1 MQYRLSKTVAIG
13 VAAVLSLGFAG
24 SAAAQVT
31 SDTVTRSKTTV
42 TSSRR
47 ISVRKDGTTSTEQ
60 AGTLV
65 PNADSL
71 RADSIANAERMR
83 QDSIANAE
91 RIRQDSI
98 ANAERIR
105 QDSIANAERIRQ
117 DSIATA
123 ERLRQEELARIERA
137 RQDSIA
143 AAEAARLRQLAK
155 GNVYFRLGAGVS
167 LPQADFADDF
177 KNGFNVTG
185 SAGWHK
191 WNSPLGL
198 RLDVGYDRFSLK
210 GASENASIL
219 SGVGDVT
226 FKIPQVLAV
235 SPYLVAGG
243 GIYRL
248 NSSVANSES
257 VTKGGWNAGGGL
269 TFGVGMAKLFIEG
282 RYTNVSTE
290 GVATKFIPV
299 ILGISF

>member
-1 MQYRLSKTVAIG
+1 MQYRLSNTVAVG
-13 VAAVLSLGFAG
+13 VAAVLSLGFAS

-47 ISVRKDGTTSTEQ
+47 IPVRKDGTTSTES
-60 AGTLV
+60 AGSLAR

-71 RADSIANAERMR
+71 RADSIANAERM
-83 QDSIANAE
+83 
-91 RIRQDSI
+91 
-98 ANAERIR
+98 R

-143 AAEAARLRQLAK
+143 AAAAERARQDSIAAAEAERLRRLAK

-191 WNSPLGL
+191 WNSPIGL
-198 RLDVGYDRFSLK
+198 RVDVGYDRFSLK

-226 FKIPQVLAV
+226 LKIPQVLAV

-257 VTKGGWNAGGGL
+257 VTKGGWNAGGGI
-269 TFGVGMAKLFIEG
+269 TFGVGMAKLFIES

>member
-91 RIRQDSI
+91 RV
-98 ANAERIR
+98 R

-226 FKIPQVLAV
+226 LKIPQVLAV

-248 NSSVANSES
+248 SSSGAGSTSN
-257 VTKGGWNAGGGL
+257 TKGGWNAGGGL
-269 TFGVGMAKLFIEG
+269 TFGVGMAKLFIEW

>member
-98 ANAERIR
+98 A
-105 QDSIANAERIRQ
+105 
-117 DSIATA
+117 TA

-143 AAEAARLRQLAK
+143 AAERARQDSIAAAEAERLRRLAK

-219 SGVGDVT
+219 SGVGDIT
-226 FKIPQVLAV
+226 LKIPQVLAV

-248 NSSVANSES
+248 NSSVPNSES

>member
-91 RIRQDSI
+91 RV
-98 ANAERIR
+98 R

-226 FKIPQVLAV
+226 LKIPQVLAV

-248 NSSVANSES
+248 SSSGAGSTSN
-257 VTKGGWNAGGGL
+257 TKGGWNAGGGL

>member
-24 SAAAQVT
+24 SAAAQVTT

-98 ANAERIR
+98 A
-105 QDSIANAERIRQ
+105 
-117 DSIATA
+117 TA

-143 AAEAARLRQLAK
+143 AAERARQDSIAAAEAERLRRLAK

-167 LPQADFADDF
+167 LPQSDFADDF

-219 SGVGDVT
+219 SGVGDIT
-226 FKIPQVLAV
+226 LKIPQVLAV

-248 NSSVANSES
+248 SSSGANSES
-257 VTKGGWNAGGGL
+257 NTKGGWNAGGGI
-269 TFGVGMAKLFIEG
+269 TFGVGMAKLFIES

>member
-98 ANAERIR
+98 A
-105 QDSIANAERIRQ
+105 
-117 DSIATA
+117 TA

-143 AAEAARLRQLAK
+143 AAERARQDSIAAAEAERLRRLAK

-226 FKIPQVLAV
+226 LKIPQVLAV

-257 VTKGGWNAGGGL
+257 VTKGGWNAGGGI
-269 TFGVGMAKLFIEG
+269 TFGVGMAKLFIES

>member
-24 SAAAQVT
+24 SAAAQVTT

-98 ANAERIR
+98 A
-105 QDSIANAERIRQ
+105 
-117 DSIATA
+117 TA

-143 AAEAARLRQLAK
+143 AAERARQDSIAAAEAERLRQLAK

-257 VTKGGWNAGGGL
+257 VTKGGWNAGAGL

-290 GVATKFIPV
+290 DVATKFIPV

>member
-1 MQYRLSKTVAIG
+1 
-13 VAAVLSLGFAG
+13 
-24 SAAAQVT
+24 
-31 SDTVTRSKTTV
+31 
-42 TSSRR
+42 
-47 ISVRKDGTTSTEQ
+47 
-60 AGTLV
+60 LV

-91 RIRQDSI
+91 RV
-98 ANAERIR
+98 R

-123 ERLRQEELARIERA
+123 ERLRQEELARLERA

-143 AAEAARLRQLAK
+143 AAEAERLRQLAK
-155 GNVYFRLGAGVS
+155 GDVYFRLGAGVS
-167 LPQADFADDF
+167 MPQSDFADDF

-191 WNSPLGL
+191 WNSPIGL

-226 FKIPQVLAV
+226 LKIPQVLAV

-248 NSSVANSES
+248 SSSGTNSES
-257 VTKGGWNAGGGL
+257 NTKGGWNAGGGI
-269 TFGVGMAKLFIEG
+269 TFGVGAAKLFIES

-299 ILGISF
+299 ILGFSF

>member
-1 MQYRLSKTVAIG
+1 
-13 VAAVLSLGFAG
+13 
-24 SAAAQVT
+24 
-31 SDTVTRSKTTV
+31 
-42 TSSRR
+42 
-47 ISVRKDGTTSTEQ
+47 
-60 AGTLV
+60 
-65 PNADSL
+65 
-71 RADSIANAERMR
+71 
-83 QDSIANAE
+83 
-91 RIRQDSI
+91 
-98 ANAERIR
+98 
-105 QDSIANAERIRQ
+105 
-117 DSIATA
+117 
-123 ERLRQEELARIERA
+123 
-137 RQDSIA
+137 
-143 AAEAARLRQLAK
+143 
-155 GNVYFRLGAGVS
+155 

-226 FKIPQVLAV
+226 LKIPQVLAV

-248 NSSVANSES
+248 SSSGAGSTSN
-257 VTKGGWNAGGGL
+257 TKGGWNAGGGL

>member
-1 MQYRLSKTVAIG
+1 MQHRLSKTVAIG

-91 RIRQDSI
+91 RV
-98 ANAERIR
+98 R

-226 FKIPQVLAV
+226 LKIPQVLAV

-248 NSSVANSES
+248 SSSGAGSTSN
-257 VTKGGWNAGGGL
+257 TKGGWNAGAGL

-290 GVATKFIPV
+290 DVATKFIPV

>member
-1 MQYRLSKTVAIG
+1 MQYRLSKTVAVG

-98 ANAERIR
+98 A
-105 QDSIANAERIRQ
+105 
-117 DSIATA
+117 TA

-143 AAEAARLRQLAK
+143 AAERARQDSIAAAEAERLRRLAK

-167 LPQADFADDF
+167 LPQADFADNF

-191 WNSPLGL
+191 WNSPIGL
-198 RLDVGYDRFSLK
+198 RVDVGYDRFSLK

-226 FKIPQVLAV
+226 LKIPQVLAV

>member
-1 MQYRLSKTVAIG
+1 M
-13 VAAVLSLGFAG
+13 
-24 SAAAQVT
+24 
-31 SDTVTRSKTTV
+31 
-42 TSSRR
+42 
-47 ISVRKDGTTSTEQ
+47 
-60 AGTLV
+60 
-65 PNADSL
+65 
-71 RADSIANAERMR
+71 
-83 QDSIANAE
+83 
-91 RIRQDSI
+91 
-98 ANAERIR
+98 
-105 QDSIANAERIRQ
+105 
-117 DSIATA
+117 
-123 ERLRQEELARIERA
+123 
-137 RQDSIA
+137 
-143 AAEAARLRQLAK
+143 
-155 GNVYFRLGAGVS
+155 
-167 LPQADFADDF
+167 PQSDFADNF

-226 FKIPQVLAV
+226 LKIPQVLAV

-248 NSSVANSES
+248 SSSGAGSTSN
-257 VTKGGWNAGGGL
+257 TKGGWNAGGGI
-269 TFGVGMAKLFIEG
+269 TFGVGMAKLFIES

>member
-1 MQYRLSKTVAIG
+1 MQYRLSKTVAVG

-98 ANAERIR
+98 A
-105 QDSIANAERIRQ
+105 
-117 DSIATA
+117 TA
-123 ERLRQEELARIERA
+123 ERMRQEELARIERA

-143 AAEAARLRQLAK
+143 AAERARQDSIAAAEAERLRRLAK
-155 GNVYFRLGAGVS
+155 GDVYFRLGAGVS
-167 LPQADFADDF
+167 MPQSDF
-177 KNGFNVTG
+177 KDSYNNGFNVTG

-191 WNSPLGL
+191 WNSPIGL
-198 RLDVGYDRFSLK
+198 RLDVGYDRFGVK
-210 GASENASIL
+210 GGGSDNANIW
-219 SGVGDVT
+219 SGLGEVT
-226 FKIPQVLAV
+226 LKIPQVLAV

-243 GIYRL
+243 GVYRL
-248 NSSVANSES
+248 STSYAGSSSS
-257 VTKGGWNAGGGL
+257 TKGGWNAGGGI

-282 RYTNVSTE
+282 RYNNVSTE
-290 GVATKFIPV
+290 LVKTKYVPV

>member
-98 ANAERIR
+98 A
-105 QDSIANAERIRQ
+105 
-117 DSIATA
+117 TA

-143 AAEAARLRQLAK
+143 AAERARQDSIAAAEAERLRRLAK

-167 LPQADFADDF
+167 LPQADFADNF

-191 WNSPLGL
+191 WNSPIGL
-198 RLDVGYDRFSLK
+198 RVDVGYDRFSLK

-226 FKIPQVLAV
+226 LKIPQVLAV

>member
-98 ANAERIR
+98 A
-105 QDSIANAERIRQ
+105 
-117 DSIATA
+117 TA

-167 LPQADFADDF
+167 MPQSDF
-177 KNGFNVTG
+177 KDSYNNGFNVTG

-226 FKIPQVLAV
+226 LKIPQVLAV

-248 NSSVANSES
+248 SSSGAGSTSN
-257 VTKGGWNAGGGL
+257 TKGGWNAGGGI
-269 TFGVGMAKLFIEG
+269 TFGVGMAKLFIES

>member
-71 RADSIANAERMR
+71 RADSIANAERM
-83 QDSIANAE
+83 
-91 RIRQDSI
+91 
-98 ANAERIR
+98 R

-226 FKIPQVLAV
+226 LKIPQVLAV

-243 GIYRL
+243 GVYRL
-248 NSSVANSES
+248 SSSGAGSTS
-257 VTKGGWNAGGGL
+257 STKGGWNAGGGL

>member
-1 MQYRLSKTVAIG
+1 MQYRLSKTVAVG

-31 SDTVTRSKTTV
+31 DTTTRSRTTV

-47 ISVRKDGTTSTEQ
+47 IPVRKDGTTSTES
-60 AGTLV
+60 AGSLAR
-65 PNADSL
+65 PNLDSL
-71 RADSIANAERMR
+71 RADSIAKAD
-83 QDSIANAE
+83 QA
-91 RIRQDSI
+91 
-98 ANAERIR
+98 R

-143 AAEAARLRQLAK
+143 AAERARQDSIAAAEAERLRQLAK
-155 GNVYFRLGAGVS
+155 GDVYFRLGAGVS
-167 LPQADFADDF
+167 MPQSDF
-177 KNGFNVTG
+177 KNSYNNGFNVTG

-191 WNSPLGL
+191 WNSPIGL
-198 RLDVGYDRFSLK
+198 RLDVGYDRFGLK
-210 GASENASIL
+210 
-219 SGVGDVT
+219 SGGSTKANIWSGLGQVT

-243 GIYRL
+243 GVYRFS
-248 NSSVANSES
+248 NSYAGSTSS
-257 VTKGGWNAGGGL
+257 TKGGWDAGGGI
-269 TFGVGMAKLFIEG
+269 TFGVGMAKLFIES
-282 RYTNVSTE
+282 RYNSVST
-290 GVATKFIPV
+290 AITKTKFVPV

>member
-1 MQYRLSKTVAIG
+1 MQYRLSKTVAFG

-71 RADSIANAERMR
+71 RADSIANAERM
-83 QDSIANAE
+83 
-91 RIRQDSI
+91 
-98 ANAERIR
+98 R

-226 FKIPQVLAV
+226 LKIPQVLAV

-248 NSSVANSES
+248 SSSGAGSTSN
-257 VTKGGWNAGGGL
+257 TKGGWNAGGGL

>member
-1 MQYRLSKTVAIG
+1 MQYRLSNTVAVG

-47 ISVRKDGTTSTEQ
+47 IPVRKDGTTSTES
-60 AGTLV
+60 AGSLAR

-98 ANAERIR
+98 A
-105 QDSIANAERIRQ
+105 
-117 DSIATA
+117 TA
-123 ERLRQEELARIERA
+123 ERMRQEELARIERA

-143 AAEAARLRQLAK
+143 AAERARQDSIAAAEAERLRRLAK
-155 GNVYFRLGAGVS
+155 GDVYFRLGAGVS
-167 LPQADFADDF
+167 MPQSDF
-177 KNGFNVTG
+177 KDGYNNGFNVTG

-198 RLDVGYDRFSLK
+198 RLDVGYDRFGVK
-210 GASENASIL
+210 GGGSTNANIW
-219 SGVGDVT
+219 SGLGQVT
-226 FKIPQVLAV
+226 LKIPQVLAV

-243 GIYRL
+243 GVYRL
-248 NSSVANSES
+248 SSSGAGSTS
-257 VTKGGWNAGGGL
+257 STKGGWNAGGGV

-282 RYTNVSTE
+282 RYNNVSTE
-290 GVATKFIPV
+290 FVKTKFVPV

>member
-1 MQYRLSKTVAIG
+1 MQYRLSNTVAVG
-13 VAAVLSLGFAG
+13 VAAVLSLGFAS

-31 SDTVTRSKTTV
+31 SDSVTRSRTTV

-47 ISVRKDGTTSTEQ
+47 IPVRKDGTTSTEQ
-60 AGTLV
+60 AGSLAR

-71 RADSIANAERMR
+71 RA
-83 QDSIANAE
+83 
-91 RIRQDSI
+91 DSI

-143 AAEAARLRQLAK
+143 AAERARQDSIAAAEAERLRRLAK

-167 LPQADFADDF
+167 LPQSDFADSY

-191 WNSPLGL
+191 WNSPIGL

-248 NSSVANSES
+248 NSSVPNSES
-257 VTKGGWNAGGGL
+257 ATKGGWNAGGGL
-269 TFGVGMAKLFIEG
+269 TFGVGMAKLFVEG
-282 RYTNVSTE
+282 RYTSVSTE
-290 GVATKFIPV
+290 LVKTKFVPV

>member
-24 SAAAQVT
+24 SAAAQVTT

-91 RIRQDSI
+91 RV
-98 ANAERIR
+98 R

-226 FKIPQVLAV
+226 LKIPQVLAV

-248 NSSVANSES
+248 SSSGAGSTSN
-257 VTKGGWNAGGGL
+257 TKGGWNAGGGL

>member
-24 SAAAQVT
+24 SAAAQVTT

-71 RADSIANAERMR
+71 RADSIANAERM
-83 QDSIANAE
+83 
-91 RIRQDSI
+91 
-98 ANAERIR
+98 R

-226 FKIPQVLAV
+226 LKIPQVLAV

-248 NSSVANSES
+248 SSSGAGSTSN
-257 VTKGGWNAGGGL
+257 TKGGWNAGGGL

>member
-71 RADSIANAERMR
+71 RADSIANAERM
-83 QDSIANAE
+83 
-91 RIRQDSI
+91 
-98 ANAERIR
+98 R

-226 FKIPQVLAV
+226 LKIPQVLAV

-248 NSSVANSES
+248 SSSGAGSTSN
-257 VTKGGWNAGGGL
+257 TKGGWNAGGGL